1 MSLAFGRKLLLV
13 GIVIGRALG
22 QTEFEVASVK
32 PAGQPVEP
40 LLSIRP
46 GRLNL
51 TASLRQIIGVAYS
64 MQRFRVLG
72 GPGWLDTELFDIVAK
87 AEDPGTPR
95 DQIRAMLQTLLAER
109 FKLAVHRETKEIDLY
124 SLVVAKSGPRLQEA
138 PEEEKSDTKQSI
150 GQAGFQVTFRKMPVS
165 AGLVNFLANAL
176 GRPVVDNTGLKNFY
190 DFKLEYTDPRF
201 QSPADGGATQP
212 IDTAPD
218 IFAALQQQLGLK
230 LEKVKGAGEVLVVDD
245 AERASEN

>member
-1 MSLAFGRKLLLV
+1 MFLASGRKLLLV
-13 GIVIGRALG
+13 AVTISQALG

-32 PAGQPVEP
+32 PVGRPVEP
-40 LLSIRP
+40 VLSIRP

-72 GPGWLDTELFDIVAK
+72 GPGWLDTELYDIAAK
-87 AEDPGTPR
+87 AENPGTSR
-95 DQIRAMLQTLLAER
+95 EQVRAMLQTLLAER
-109 FKLAVHRETKEIDLY
+109 FKLAVHCETKEIDMY
-124 SLVVAKSGPRLQEA
+124 SLVAGKSGPRLREA
-138 PEEEKSDTKQSI
+138 PEEEKSETRQSI
-150 GQAGFQVTFRKMPVS
+150 GQAGFRVTFRKMPVS

-176 GRPVVDNTGLKNFY
+176 GSPVADKTGLKSFY

-201 QSPADGGATQP
+201 RTPADGSAQT
-212 IDTAPD
+212 IDAAPD

-230 LEKVKGAGEVLVVDD
+230 LEKEKGAGEVLVVDH
-245 AERASEN
+245 AERASAN